1 MIFIGFCLK
10 IIVFERFFSIWSSQ
24 KLIKI
29 LSTNLKHESYHF
41 EKWFYFQI
49 YILLNFLEMQSNIF
63 VLQQELLLRYEK
75 PLETIVGS
83 LL

>member
-1 MIFIGFCLK
+1 MIFIEFWLK
-10 IIVFERFFSIWSSQ
+10 TIVFERLLSIWSSQ

-41 EKWFYFQI
+41 EKWFYFQF
-49 YILLNFLEMQSNIF
+49 YILLNILGEENTIF
-63 VLQQELLLRYEK
+63 VLQQEFLLRYEE

-83 LL
+83 FL

>member
-1 MIFIGFCLK
+1 MICIEFCLK
-10 IIVFERFFSIWSSQ
+10 TIVFERVFSIWSSQ

-29 LSTNLKHESYHF
+29 ISTNLKHESYHF

-49 YILLNFLEMQSNIF
+49 NILLNILAKKSTIF
-63 VLQQELLLRYEK
+63 VLQQELLLRYEE

-83 LL
+83 FL